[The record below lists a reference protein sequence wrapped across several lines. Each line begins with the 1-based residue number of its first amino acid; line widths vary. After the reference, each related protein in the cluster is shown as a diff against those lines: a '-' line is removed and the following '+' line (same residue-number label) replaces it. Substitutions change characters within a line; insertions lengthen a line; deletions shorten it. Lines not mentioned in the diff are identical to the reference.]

1 METLDYVRWSK
12 AFLSKARCKLQ
23 VKLPHSRSQDEAR
36 VRRDAKQALSVLF
49 FFVIG
54 RSTWTLSLGGR

>member
-23 VKLPHSRSQDEAR
+23 VKLPLSRSQDEPADER
-36 VRRDAKQALSVLF
+36 VAKQARLAQS
-49 FFVIG
+49 
-54 RSTWTLSLGGR
+54 